1 MSTLSAYEQSI
12 ARLERRTAILTR
24 LAEISLVL
32 NSTLEQPDLLSL
44 LMDAAAEITDAE
56 AASVLLWEPLTRE
69 LRFAATTSRQAE
81 LNLIGQ
87 AVPLEGSIAGTILL
101 ENRIVQVDDTQ
112 HEPRHYSKVG
122 EQSQFHTRSLLG
134 APMTVQDRVIGV
146 LEVVNKR
153 TLPWTA
159 DDHEYLSVL
168 AAQAAVAIER
178 AQLVTALQ
186 QANAELNEL
195 DKLKNDFIAIA
206 SHELRTPLA
215 VIMGYAS
222 FLQDE
227 AEGQTGELV
236 AKVLA
241 SGMQLRHIIEDLT
254 NLRFLQQKASELY
267 RERLPLARLV
277 GDAVHDVASLV
288 EAKGHQLALDLPAE
302 PIEVEADQ
310 IRLVMALTNILHNAV
325 RFTPD
330 GGQITV
336 RAERRPPGE
345 VWVTI
350 TDSGIGIPPD
360 KLERIFDKFY
370 QVEDHMTRR
379 HGGLGIGLSIA
390 RAVVEA
396 HGGRVWA
403 TSPGLGQGATFF
415 VALPLA
421 ETG

>member
-69 LRFAATTSRQAE
+69 LRFVATTSRQAE

-122 EQSQFHTRSLLG
+122 EQSQFYTRSLLG

-267 RERLPLARLV
+267 RERLPLAGLV

-415 VALPLA
+415 AALPLA

>member
-1 MSTLSAYEQSI
+1 MTRSSEEGST
-12 ARLERRTAILTR
+12 ARLERRAAVLAR
-24 LAEISLVL
+24 LAEISLAL
-32 NSTLEQPDLLSL
+32 NSTLEQSDLLRL
-44 LMDAAAEITDAE
+44 LMDAAAEITDSE
-56 AASVLLWEPLTRE
+56 TASVLLWDPRTRE
-69 LRFAATTSRQAE
+69 LRFVATTSQQSE

-87 AVPLEGSIAGTILL
+87 PVPLEGSIAGTILL
-101 ENRIVQVDDTQ
+101 ENRIVQVDDVRGD
-112 HEPRHYSKVG
+112 PRHYSKVG
-122 EQSQFHTRSLLG
+122 EQFQFYTRSLLG
-134 APMTVQDRVIGV
+134 APMTVQDRAIGV
-146 LEVVNKR
+146 LEVINKR
-153 TLPWTA
+153 TLPWTP

-178 AQLVTALQ
+178 AQLVAALQ
-186 QANAELNEL
+186 QANAELSEL

-227 AEGQTGELV
+227 AEGETGELV

-254 NLRFLQQKASELY
+254 NLRYLQQKPSELH
-267 RERLPLARLV
+267 RERLLLASLV
-277 GDAVHDVASLV
+277 HDAVQDVASLV
-288 EAKGHQLALDLPAE
+288 EAKGHRLTLELPADALE
-302 PIEVEADQ
+302 IDGDQ

-336 RAERRPPGE
+336 RAARRASDE
-345 VWVTI
+345 AWVTI
-350 TDSGIGIPPD
+350 TDNGIGIPPD

-379 HGGLGIGLSIA
+379 YGGLGIGLSIA

-403 TSPGLGQGATFF
+403 DSPGLGQGASFF